1 MTETESTFAV
11 LSPRAWVAI
20 DIGGEGRHAH
30 AWNVN
35 SAATKTIGSE
45 RGQPIARL
53 VQARAS
59 QLPFGA
65 ASIDEVL
72 LERTPLTRAALLEI
86 ARVVRP
92 GGRVVLRHVP
102 LEDRD
107 RHALACQLIV
117 GEVSRGA
124 CTIGRQEV
132 IETVIRIPVV
142 E

>member
-1 MTETESTFAV
+1 MTSFAGPFPDA
-11 LSPRAWVAI
+11 SARAPRAI

-35 SAATKTIGSE
+35 TARVKTIGPE
-45 RGQPIARL
+45 RGEPIPRL
-53 VQARAS
+53 VVAHATRLLFATAS
-59 QLPFGA
+59 VEE
-65 ASIDEVL
+65 IL
-72 LERTPLTRAALLEI
+72 LERTPLTRAALLEV

-107 RHALACQLIV
+107 RHALAVELIAGDV
-117 GEVSRGA
+117 TRGTA
-124 CTIGRQEV
+124 TIGSQTV
-132 IETVIRIPVV
+132 LETVIRVRAR